1 MFSPGNVC
9 RYTVYN
15 MYVSH
20 NCDLYIVALT
30 SVDKGSFLDMLS
42 NKSSNEKSMKKGPK
56 VINTFY
62 CNLYHF

>member
-1 MFSPGNVC
+1 MFSPGNVFC
-9 RYTVYN
+9 YTVHN

-20 NCDLYIVALT
+20 DCDLCIVALT

-42 NKSSNEKSMKKGPK
+42 NKSSSEKSMKKGPK
-56 VINTFY
+56 VINMFY